1 MVEIKYSC
9 IATPPDEISAEK
21 KYLFG
26 HDSKGYFYA
35 DNKDKHYSDIDVIK
49 MLFKPVKADWSS
61 VLKAEARN
69 TKIEKPEKNG

>member
-9 IATPPDEISAEK
+9 IATPPNGISADK
-21 KYLFG
+21 IYLFG
-26 HDSKGYFYA
+26 HDSEGYFYA
-35 DNKDKHYSDIDVIK
+35 DNKGKYYSDIEVIK

-69 TKIEKPEKNG
+69 TKIEKPEKKG

>member
-9 IATPPDEISAEK
+9 IAAPPDGISADK
-21 KYLFG
+21 IYLFG

-35 DNKDKHYSDIDVIK
+35 DNKDKYYLDIEVIK

-69 TKIEKPEKNG
+69 TKIEKPEKKG

>member
-9 IATPPDEISAEK
+9 IATPLDGISADK
-21 KYLFG
+21 IYLFG

-35 DNKDKHYSDIDVIK
+35 DNKDKYYSDIEVIK
-49 MLFKPVKADWSS
+49 MLFKPIKADWSS

-69 TKIEKPEKNG
+69 TKIEKPEKKG

>member
-9 IATPPDEISAEK
+9 IATPPDGISAEK

-35 DNKDKHYSDIDVIK
+35 DNKDKHYSDIPGERRRFLCEAVEHGY
-49 MLFKPVKADWSS
+49 S
-61 VLKAEARN
+61 VGR
-69 TKIEKPEKNG
+69 

>member
-35 DNKDKHYSDIDVIK
+35 DNKDKHYSDIEVIK
-49 MLFKPVKADWSS
+49 MLFKPLCV
-61 VLKAEARN
+61 
-69 TKIEKPEKNG
+69 